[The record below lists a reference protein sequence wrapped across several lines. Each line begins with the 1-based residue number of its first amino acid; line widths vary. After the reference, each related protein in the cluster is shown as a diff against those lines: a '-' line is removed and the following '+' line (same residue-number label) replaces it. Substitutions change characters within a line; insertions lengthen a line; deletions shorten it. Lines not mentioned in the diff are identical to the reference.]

1 MPGQAGGAGPG
12 AFSLKCVF
20 AYDPLRPA
28 RLPMAIYAWGPLGG
42 VAPESNEP
50 WANAMFGATTEPGPA
65 ELGTPRKV
73 AEPAEA
79 PHQRNGVLYA
89 VKFADFPREGGRLP
103 CQYRKPSIE
112 RGDPAGIREGLWPY
126 PPASRA
132 RQDPKSKISHSGSR
146 FRAPRIHRAA
156 EIQKN
161 FDGPSGRMPALAQGS
176 GGSSGSLD
184 ARPPRRP
191 WVAPRPSAS
200 SLRLRRFKA

>member
-1 MPGQAGGAGPG
+1 MHCSVRQQSPDRPNSARREKSRNPQRPPINETTFFTPSSLPISHVRAVDPRAGIESPPSSEAT
-12 AFSLKCVF
+12 
-20 AYDPLRPA
+20 PL
-28 RLPMAIYAWGPLGG
+28 
-42 VAPESNEP
+42 
-50 WANAMFGATTEPGPA
+50 
-65 ELGTPRKV
+65 
-73 AEPAEA
+73 
-79 PHQRNGVLYA
+79 
-89 VKFADFPREGGRLP
+89 
-103 CQYRKPSIE
+103 
-112 RGDPAGIREGLWPY
+112 GIREGLWPY

-200 SLRLRRFKA
+200 SPRLRRFKA